1 MFMTN
6 SNEKSGELFGLERR
20 QRCSSEQKLAMVRES
35 FDPRQSVTVVAW
47 SNGIKCT
54 QLFPWRELYQDGSF

>member
-20 QRCSSEQKLAMVRES
+20 QRCSSEQKLAMVREN
-35 FDPRQSVTVVAW
+35 FDPRQNVTVVAW
-47 SNGIKCT
+47 INGIKCT
-54 QLFPWRELYQDGSF
+54 QLFPWRELYQDGSL